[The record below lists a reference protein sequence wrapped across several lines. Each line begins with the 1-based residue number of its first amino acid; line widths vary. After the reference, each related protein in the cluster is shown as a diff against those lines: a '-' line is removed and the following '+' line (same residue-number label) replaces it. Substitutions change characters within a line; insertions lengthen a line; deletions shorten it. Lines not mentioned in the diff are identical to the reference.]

1 MYFCK
6 IMTTHPCIPLVISRL
21 HERVKAN
28 AEEERAGEDRGR
40 EDAWRRGG
48 EFSSLRIEGEPHS
61 MRTVALEEHVVDGG
75 RELQMSFSKVSHSV
89 PHSTLTLMIAGSGE
103 AESSVRKESLGIG
116 PGPVVSICLSRAPI
130 CQHVTH
136 SPFLDAAMLRAARP
150 LQTLRRSLHTTA
162 CRAQQATA
170 APLTGTTPTP
180 SPSTSTAPANQGTIP
195 KEYDQLFA
203 SLNSAGGRGRH
214 VGTAGKPTAAATP
227 EVRMP
232 RYILHCRSFR
242 NTIVTL
248 TRENGEPIG
257 SWTGGSV
264 GFKRSGRKTYEA
276 GYQCA
281 VQSFKMME
289 VRLYVSAYGHCTDR
303 LSNHSGPH

>member
-1 MYFCK
+1 M
-6 IMTTHPCIPLVISRL
+6 SL
-21 HERVKAN
+21 H
-28 AEEERAGEDRGR
+28 
-40 EDAWRRGG
+40 
-48 EFSSLRIEGEPHS
+48 
-61 MRTVALEEHVVDGG
+61 TVH
-75 RELQMSFSKVSHSV
+75 Q
-89 PHSTLTLMIAGSGE
+89 STLTLMIAGSGE

-116 PGPVVSICLSRAPI
+116 PRPVVSICLPRAPI
-130 CQHVTH
+130 CQHVTR

-170 APLTGTTPTP
+170 APLTGTATTS
-180 SPSTSTAPANQGTIP
+180 SPSTSTAPATQGTIP

-214 VGTAGKPTAAATP
+214 VGTSGKPAAAASP

-289 VRLYVSAYGHCTDR
+289 VRLYV
-303 LSNHSGPH
+303 